1 MTDTDTAARAQRL
14 RDLHAAPEI
23 LRVVNVWDVISA
35 KAVLALPE
43 TRAIATAGHSIAAS
57 GTS

>member
-23 LRVVNVWDVISA
+23 LRVVNVHGFDLSNN
-35 KAVLALPE
+35 
-43 TRAIATAGHSIAAS
+43 
-57 GTS
+57 